1 MANNI
6 LDHPQTRQKKKQRK
20 HYKYEYKI
28 AIEKKNDKN
37 RKIAL
42 NNYRNSQ
49 MELKKTIEHHITENI
64 EKRLKTI
71 AQQGLNSKPFWD
83 IVRQIKRNN
92 SEDLIA
98 IKYDKGSRLFSEEE
112 IKLHSEL
119 LQKIIHKKSQSKLQ
133 PTVDKFHK

>member
-6 LDHPQTRQKKKQRK
+6 LDHPQTRQKRKQRK

-49 MELKKTIEHHITENI
+49 MELKDNRTPH
-64 EKRLKTI
+64 
-71 AQQGLNSKPFWD
+71 
-83 IVRQIKRNN
+83 
-92 SEDLIA
+92 
-98 IKYDKGSRLFSEEE
+98 Y
-112 IKLHSEL
+112 
-119 LQKIIHKKSQSKLQ
+119 
-133 PTVDKFHK
+133 